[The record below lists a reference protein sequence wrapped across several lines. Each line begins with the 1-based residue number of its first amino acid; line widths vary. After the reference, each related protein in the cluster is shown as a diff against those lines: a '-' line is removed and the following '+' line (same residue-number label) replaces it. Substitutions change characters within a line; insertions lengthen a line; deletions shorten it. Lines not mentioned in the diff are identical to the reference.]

1 MEPLIIK
8 TTDSTPSITLD
19 KTAGIFEIRGNSL
32 PEDVS
37 SFYQPVLDWFKKYTH
52 EPNPTTLLSFKL
64 TYLNTAS
71 SKTVFTIITI
81 LEPLIDKGKMVKID
95 WYYIE
100 NDEDTYEIGK
110 EYSELVKIPFQFTS
124 VNNL

>member
-1 MEPLIIK
+1 MEPLILK
-8 TTDSTPSITLD
+8 STDATPSIILD
-19 KTAGIFEIRGNSL
+19 KTAGIFEIKGNSL
-32 PEDVS
+32 PEDVT
-37 SFYQPVLDWFKKYTH
+37 SFYHPVLEWFKKYQF
-52 EPNPTTLLSFKL
+52 EPNPTTLVTFKL

-71 SKTVFTIITI
+71 SKTVFTIITL

-95 WYYIE
+95 WYYID

-124 VNNL
+124 VNSL